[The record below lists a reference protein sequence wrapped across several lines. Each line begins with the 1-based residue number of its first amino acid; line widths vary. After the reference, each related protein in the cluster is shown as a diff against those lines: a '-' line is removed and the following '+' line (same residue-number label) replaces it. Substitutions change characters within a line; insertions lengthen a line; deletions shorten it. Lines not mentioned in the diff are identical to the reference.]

1 MVLLELRRALMERI
15 DASLVRA
22 NKLIRLL
29 QVRRGE
35 VHKFHEGGT
44 SISTKGASTGHRMRV
59 DPLPAVGALI
69 TDVSISELSTGQFE
83 ALVPLLQTH
92 GVLVFRKPLGRHSR
106 RLASLRT
113 HAPRCRP
120 RSRTLQSV
128 RKGRSIVSS
137 GAPNGACTWNPEW
150 T

>member
-44 SISTKGASTGHRMRV
+44 SRQRGH
-59 DPLPAVGALI
+59 LQAIECG
-69 TDVSISELSTGQFE
+69 SIRFQPW
-83 ALVPLLQTH
+83 VP
-92 GVLVFRKPLGRHSR
+92 
-106 RLASLRT
+106 
-113 HAPRCRP
+113 
-120 RSRTLQSV
+120 
-128 RKGRSIVSS
+128 SS
-137 GAPNGACTWNPEW
+137 PM
-150 T
+150 